1 MQHVRPLAWQVH
13 TISNRVHC
21 ADVHANIAESI
32 RTEPYLPQDCISFAG
47 SVLVA
52 AMAAGGARSAATRA
66 PVLRSHNEFFYRLR
80 RFRRRLALQAEMISA
95 RCSDLE
101 ICVAHLNARVEW
113 VDEAM
118 LCHQGWYAGSKACD
132 HEG

>member
-1 MQHVRPLAWQVH
+1 MFIQTLR
-13 TISNRVHC
+13 N
-21 ADVHANIAESI
+21 SI

-66 PVLRSHNEFFYRLR
+66 PVPKSHNSFFYRLR

-113 VDEAM
+113 VEEAM